1 MKNLTRIFFLLLT
14 TIVLAGNQ
22 TVFTDLSLNEAQIL
36 SKKDGKPLL
45 IKFHADWCH
54 NCTKMDRTTFKDS
67 KVVLEL
73 ENYISVKID
82 VDTALGQKTAKAFGI
97 SAIPVIVILNDEGD
111 EILRKVGYQTPK
123 VLASKLS
130 QLSME

>member
-22 TVFTDLSLNEAQIL
+22 AVFTDLSLNEAQIL

-67 KVVLEL
+67 KV
-73 ENYISVKID
+73 
-82 VDTALGQKTAKAFGI
+82 
-97 SAIPVIVILNDEGD
+97 
-111 EILRKVGYQTPK
+111 
-123 VLASKLS
+123 
-130 QLSME
+130 